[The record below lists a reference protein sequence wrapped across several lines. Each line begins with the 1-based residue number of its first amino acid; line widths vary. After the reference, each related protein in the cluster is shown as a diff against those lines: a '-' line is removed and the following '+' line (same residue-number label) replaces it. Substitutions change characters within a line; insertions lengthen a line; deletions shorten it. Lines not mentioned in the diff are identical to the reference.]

1 MPLQKQPA
9 VTLAAVCRIKIC
21 GFLHSWS
28 YWEHST
34 EKWWHRTGSPPVCQR
49 RHTDPTEIAHSL
61 SLVTRQLP
69 FTFLLIFRVHGPHQ
83 HGTEINQLGQEGC
96 FCKYSIPP
104 GLNTPLP
111 CRACTGSERY
121 VPVWPSAPALVQTP
135 LPGAALFCISQSLYS
150 PSQLFSSLQRQ
161 TTAPI
166 YSIPSLNTVFLL
178 PTFFNGKYECSLCSL
193 I

>member
-61 SLVTRQLP
+61 SLLTRQLP

-121 VPVWPSAPALVQTP
+121 VPVWPSAPATGSDTSAWCCLVLH
-135 LPGAALFCISQSLYS
+135 LPV
-150 PSQLFSSLQRQ
+150 
-161 TTAPI
+161 T
-166 YSIPSLNTVFLL
+166 LL
-178 PTFFNGKYECSLCSL
+178 PQLAIQLSPVAIYCSNLFHS
-193 I
+193 IS

>member
-1 MPLQKQPA
+1 MVATWTCTCTYTRSSDFHVYWHPRGRKQRVCSMQHAALSRIWQLSSPAHSLLNLWTQPLSSAREISGGWSFSHSQPSQPQNGLMGTCEGRQMPLQKQPA

-49 RHTDPTEIAHSL
+49 WHTDPTEIAHSL

-83 HGTEINQLGQEGC
+83 HGTEINQLG
-96 FCKYSIPP
+96 
-104 GLNTPLP
+104 
-111 CRACTGSERY
+111 
-121 VPVWPSAPALVQTP
+121 
-135 LPGAALFCISQSLYS
+135 
-150 PSQLFSSLQRQ
+150 
-161 TTAPI
+161 
-166 YSIPSLNTVFLL
+166 
-178 PTFFNGKYECSLCSL
+178 
-193 I
+193 